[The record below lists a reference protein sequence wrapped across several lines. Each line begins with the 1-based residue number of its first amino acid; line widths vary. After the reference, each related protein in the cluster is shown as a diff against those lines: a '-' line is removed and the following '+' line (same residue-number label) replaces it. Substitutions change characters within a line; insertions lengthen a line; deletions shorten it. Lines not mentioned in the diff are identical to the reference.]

1 VAVARQEEGGDA
13 SEADVAVL
21 ERLVAVEEPLDD
33 DEAARAIAF
42 NAARSPSI
50 ARIARRWRQAAR

>member
-1 VAVARQEEGGDA
+1 VTARHEEGSDP

-33 DEAARAIAF
+33 AEAARAIAV
-42 NAARSPSI
+42 NAGRSPSI
-50 ARIARRWRQAAR
+50 ARIARRWRQATR